1 MFQLCGW
8 ICHHFRQ
15 HWQLADVAMKSF
27 NAYLT
32 NGTGRLWSFWSFILL
47 QLCLVS
53 ASCVYNVWRF
63 SYCWNGNAQVSAC
76 VAAVNACWFKKKS
89 IWWAQASAR
98 FKRPSPFLARAK
110 PEVKPMMV
118 EQLAWMPQPV
128 AWLHVYP
135 TKVQT
140 ERYWRL
146 FIHEHVAQG
155 LEVALSS
162 VLCAFFQSVQRHGII
177 QTPEGRGADE
187 VFGRHVLS
195 GPLKVKLK
203 SKMHLT
209 DSIEIYRDVYSERE
223 RERFLVICLHIHIIH
238 TYIYIYTVKYIYIY
252 IHYIGWTH

>member
-162 VLCAFFQSVQRHGII
+162 VLCAFFQSVQRHSII

-223 RERFLVICLHIHIIH
+223 RERFLVICLHRHIIL
-238 TYIYIYTVKYIYIY
+238 YIYIYRAIYILYY
-252 IHYIGWTH
+252 ILKC